1 MARLVTIEDIRLRKK
16 KLAES
21 PAIDDAIENAIEA
34 ATVLLEGELNTEF
47 AQATLTHTYR
57 INPYENPPS
66 GAMNELF
73 LTMGLVDKATVVVK
87 SAFLVEDL
95 DAQDALTLDKD
106 YFVKV
111 DDGLVLLSNASFI
124 KFGKGLTIASGAF
137 LNTNIS
143 DTSEFFARITYTAGL
158 TATSGLFAGVP
169 DWLKEA
175 AVVATIIIME
185 QQSPVTKPEFGSQ
198 LTSKNQLA
206 MSHLSILL
214 NKHKRYFGAAIKP
227 LF

>member
-1 MARLVTIEDIRLRKK
+1 MARLVTVDDIRLRKK

-21 PAIDDAIENAIEA
+21 PAIDDAIQNAIEA

-57 INPYENPPS
+57 VNPYESPAS
-66 GAMNELF
+66 GSMNELF
-73 LTMGLVDKATVVVK
+73 LNMGFVDKATVVVK
-87 SAFLVEDL
+87 TAFLVEDL
-95 DAQDALTLDKD
+95 DSQDALTLDKD
-106 YFVKV
+106 YHVKEN
-111 DDGLVLLSNASFI
+111 DGVVLLSNASFI
-124 KFGKGLTIASGAF
+124 KFGKGLTIASGDF

-143 DTSEFFARITYTAGL
+143 DTSEFFARVLYTAGL
-158 TATSGLFAGVP
+158 TATSGLFANVP
-169 DWLKEA
+169 DWLTEA

-185 QQSPVTKPEFGSQ
+185 QQSPVTKPEFGNQ
-198 LTSKNQLA
+198 LTSKNQMA

-214 NKHKRYFGAAIKP
+214 NKHKRFFGSTIKP